1 MFPLAR
7 WQAALDASHREAG
20 RMRMAGLAREAALI
34 DQTLLRS
41 FAPLLA
47 TVGDAGGWQRAM
59 TALAQP
65 DAPLRLDAVA
75 GDDFG
80 LASVRVRALLAV
92 PEVEQIDGAPIIGQA
107 ISDAIAVGAPTYN
120 EGDARGCGII
130 YWATALTLV
139 SAPMTRGFSGQ
150 VRALRTLRGAVEE
163 AMPPIGN
170 TPAALDD
177 FAWRMRRALD
187 ATLDLLR

>member
-7 WQAALDASHREAG
+7 WQSALSGPHAEAQRLRAGGLTREAY
-20 RMRMAGLAREAALI
+20 LI
-34 DQTLLRS
+34 DQTLLWS
-41 FAPLLA
+41 FAPLLVD
-47 TVGDAGGWQRAM
+47 VGSEGGWQRAIV
-59 TALAQP
+59 ALVHL

-80 LASVRVRALLAV
+80 VPSVRVRAMLALPAV
-92 PEVEQIDGAPIIGQA
+92 EGIDAPEVLGAA
-107 ISDAIAVGAPTYN
+107 ISAAIAVGAPLYN
-120 EGDARGCGII
+120 DGDRRGCGII

-139 SAPMTRGFSGQ
+139 SAPVTRGFSGQ
-150 VRALRTLRGAVEE
+150 ARAIKTLLQAVEE
-163 AMPPIGN
+163 MMPPIGN
-170 TPAALDD
+170 TPPALED